1 MARAQVT
8 LPLAP
13 DIIAAWW
20 LLCSTRRPQSLIPA
34 HSSIRRLPRSHLR
47 QLPHSLSKLKMLGL
61 YPPSAFDAYKK
72 EKTRFSASIDAV
84 VEQIH
89 AACDGVGTDDK
100 ALVKLIGP
108 LSPNDRSLVS
118 LRYKELHGQS
128 LRELVKS
135 ETSGN
140 FGYLLQLISFP
151 LHQAEAY
158 ILFHAMKGAGTS
170 DHLLYS
176 VLMGRSN
183 EEIDLLK
190 KAYFE
195 MYDTDLSVAI
205 SDEISGD
212 FLAVIMKALQEP
224 MVEYKP
230 SFHTKEKAAEDADL
244 IYKAGEGKWGTDE
257 NGFIKVLLASPPEHL
272 RNIDAAYQ
280 AKHEHDLVYAIE
292 SEFSGSD
299 SAALTFFVRI
309 SLNAWSFLA
318 EHIEGT
324 MAGIGTD
331 STALS
336 AAIVRY
342 HSYLGNIMPV
352 YEKKYQKTLQD
363 RVKEEASGE
372 YLELLLQLLETPRP
386 IGSFA

>member
-1 MARAQVT
+1 
-8 LPLAP
+8 
-13 DIIAAWW
+13 
-20 LLCSTRRPQSLIPA
+20 
-34 HSSIRRLPRSHLR
+34 
-47 QLPHSLSKLKMLGL
+47 MLGL

-89 AACDGVGTDDK
+89 AACDGIGTDDK
-100 ALVKLIGP
+100 ALVKLVGP
-108 LSPNDRSLVS
+108 LSPNDRALVS
-118 LRYKELHGQS
+118 LRYKELHGQT

-140 FGYLLQLISFP
+140 FGYLLQLVTFP

-158 ILFHAMKGAGTS
+158 ILFHAMKGTGTS

-176 VLMGRSN
+176 VLMGRTN
-183 EEIDLLK
+183 EEIGLLK
-190 KAYFE
+190 KAYFD

-224 MVEYKP
+224 LVEYKP

-257 NGFIKVLLASPPEHL
+257 NGFIKVLLACPPEHL

-309 SLNAWSFLA
+309 SLNAWPFLA

-342 HSYLGNIMPV
+342 HPYLGYIMPV
-352 YEKKYQKTLQD
+352 YEKKYNMTLQD
-363 RVKEEASGE
+363 RIKGEASGE
-372 YLELLLQLLETPRP
+372 YQELLLQLLETPRP
-386 IGSFA
+386 IGNFA

>member
-1 MARAQVT
+1 
-8 LPLAP
+8 
-13 DIIAAWW
+13 
-20 LLCSTRRPQSLIPA
+20 
-34 HSSIRRLPRSHLR
+34 
-47 QLPHSLSKLKMLGL
+47 MLGL
-61 YPPSAFDAYKK
+61 YPPSAFDAYRK
-72 EKTRFSASIDAV
+72 EKTRFSAAIDAV

-100 ALVKLIGP
+100 ALVNLIGP
-108 LSPNDRSLVS
+108 LSSNDRALVS
-118 LRYKELHGQS
+118 LRYKELHGQT
-128 LRELVKS
+128 LREQVKS

-151 LHQAEAY
+151 IHQAEAY
-158 ILFHAMKGAGTS
+158 IVFHAMKGVGTS

-176 VLMGRSN
+176 VLMGRTN
-183 EEIDLLK
+183 EEISVLK
-190 KAYFE
+190 KTYYE
-195 MYDTDLSVAI
+195 MYDSDLNVAI
-205 SDEISGD
+205 TDEISGD
-212 FLAVIMKALQEP
+212 FLAAITKALQEP

-230 SFHTKEKAAEDADL
+230 SFHTKEKAEEDAEL
-244 IYKAGEGKWGTDE
+244 IYKAGEGKWGTDDKS
-257 NGFIKVLLASPPEHL
+257 FIKVLLASPPEHL

-280 AKHEHDLVYAIE
+280 AKHGHDLVYAIE
-292 SEFSGSD
+292 SEFSGSA
-299 SAALTFFVRI
+299 SASLTYFVRI
-309 SLNAWSFLA
+309 SLNAWPFIA

-342 HSYLGNIMPV
+342 HPYMGYIMPV
-352 YEKKYQKTLQD
+352 YEKKYNKTLQE